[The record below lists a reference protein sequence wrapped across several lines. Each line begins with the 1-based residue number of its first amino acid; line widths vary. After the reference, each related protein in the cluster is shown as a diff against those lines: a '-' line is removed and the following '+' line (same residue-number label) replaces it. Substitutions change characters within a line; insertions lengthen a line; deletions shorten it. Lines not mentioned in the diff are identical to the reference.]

1 MPKTTILSISDPQCI
16 PLALKMLANHSLI
29 AFPTDTIYGL
39 AADAFDPLAIK
50 RIFNVKQRSENKAL
64 PVLIGTLKQL
74 PNLAL
79 TISESVK
86 KLAAAFWPGP
96 LTIVL
101 PKNPDLPEEL
111 SPYPTIGI
119 RMPNLAFT
127 LKLLA
132 QTGPLATT
140 SANLSGGS
148 NPVTP
153 QDVLEQLDGKID
165 LLLDGGSTPGPL
177 ASTVIDATTPEITIL
192 RQGSI
197 TMNDL
202 ETILGPLT

>member
-1 MPKTTILSISDPQCI
+1 MPKTTILSITDPQCI
-16 PLALKMLANHSLI
+16 PLALKMLANHRII

-39 AADAFDPLAIK
+39 AADAFDPLAIAQ
-50 RIFNVKQRSENKAL
+50 IFNVKQRPENKAL

-74 PNLAL
+74 PKIAL

-140 SANLSGGS
+140 SANLSGGA
-148 NPVTP
+148 NPVTS

-177 ASTVIDATTPEITIL
+177 ASTVIDATTPQITLL

-197 TMNDL
+197 SIEDM
-202 ETILGPLT
+202 EAVLGPST

>member
-1 MPKTTILSISDPQCI
+1 MPKTTILSTTDPRCL
-16 PLALKMLANHSLI
+16 PLARQVLKNHGII

-39 AADAFDPLAIK
+39 AADAFDPLAIE
-50 RIFNVKQRSENKAL
+50 RIFNVKQRPENKAL

-74 PNLAL
+74 PQLAL
-79 TISESVK
+79 TISENVE
-86 KLAAAFWPGP
+86 KLATAFWPGP

-101 PKNPDLPEEL
+101 PKNSDLPEEL

-127 LKLLA
+127 LELLV

-140 SANLSGGS
+140 SANLSGGA
-148 NPVTP
+148 NPVSS
-153 QDVLEQLDGKID
+153 QDVLDQLDGKID
-165 LLLDGGSTPGPL
+165 LLLDGGSTPGPI
-177 ASTVIDATTPEITIL
+177 ASTVIDATKPQITIL

-197 TMNDL
+197 LMEDL
-202 ETILGPLT
+202 EAVLGSST